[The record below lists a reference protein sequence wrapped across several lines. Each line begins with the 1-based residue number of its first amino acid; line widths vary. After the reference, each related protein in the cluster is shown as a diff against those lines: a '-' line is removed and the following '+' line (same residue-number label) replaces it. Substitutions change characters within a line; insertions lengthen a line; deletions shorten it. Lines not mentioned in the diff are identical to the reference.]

1 MLAGDP
7 EARDPGDVQAG
18 LGRGMLSSK
27 WPGRAG
33 GSPTGPEAPTAS
45 PRRERVQ
52 LSRVCWGLGC
62 SALRA
67 FQPVPGSRR
76 SGGGKGF
83 SPPPPG
89 RAPPPLLKQAQPWK
103 TSELRRSTSR
113 PRPSEGLK
121 ETDTSRGNLRSSGV
135 FYSLFIPF
143 SYANIK

>member
-7 EARDPGDVQAG
+7 EARVPGDIQAD

-27 WPGRAG
+27 WSGRAG

-45 PRRERVQ
+45 PRWERVQ
-52 LSRVCWGLGC
+52 LSRECWGLGC

-76 SGGGKGF
+76 SGGGKEI

-89 RAPPPLLKQAQPWK
+89 GAPPPLLKQTRPWK
-103 TSELRRSTSR
+103 TSELRSSTSR

-121 ETDTSRGNLRSSGV
+121 ETDASRGILRSSGV
-135 FYSLFIPF
+135 FHSLFIPF
-143 SYANIK
+143 LMQI